1 MMPRGSQD
9 FLAVNRL
16 QVEYGYFLKY
26 PSDRGY
32 PQLRWRQPS
41 EAALDAPDLNLL
53 FDGESD
59 PGQQQ
64 PLRDAALEER
74 FSTLLRNRLT
84 AVEASDCQY
93 HRLGL

>member
-16 QVEYGYFLKY
+16 EMEYGYFLKY

-41 EAALDAPDLNLL
+41 EAALDAPDFNLL
-53 FDGESD
+53 FDGATD
-59 PGQQQ
+59 PGQQH

-74 FSTLLRNRLT
+74 LATLLRNRLT
-84 AVEASDCQY
+84 AVEAPDCQY
-93 HRLGL
+93 QRLGL